1 MSNGELKKLKVVAY
15 SDPQF
20 NDKIGDGEF
29 TTLVNP
35 EKYTFNYKI
44 EQNEDQASGTS
55 DLAPKFN
62 KKLPEDLEL
71 EFLFDRT
78 GVIVHYGTDPNSS
91 SDDKVFKDEG
101 EGVIDD
107 IEKFKKVI
115 LDYNGDEHKPNYLMI
130 SWGTLLFK
138 GSLKEMSIEFK
149 LFKPDGTP
157 IRAVAKAKF
166 QGFVEDD
173 LRVAK
178 ENNQSP
184 DLTHL
189 RIVKEG
195 DTLPLMTHRVYGDSK
210 YYLEIAKVNQLT
222 FFRKLEVGTEI
233 FFPPIEKTS

>member
-1 MSNGELKKLKVVAY
+1 MANDAQLTKLKIVAY

-20 NDKIGDGEF
+20 NDEVDNGEF
-29 TTLVNP
+29 NTLLNP

-44 EQNEDQASGTS
+44 ESNNDQASGTS
-55 DLAPKFN
+55 DLSPRFN

-78 GVIVHYGTDPNSS
+78 GVIKQAESEE
-91 SDDKVFKDEG
+91 EG
-101 EGVIDD
+101 IIED

-115 LDYNGDEHKPNYLMI
+115 LDYNGDEHKPNYLII

-149 LFKPDGTP
+149 LFKPNGAP
-157 IRAVAKAKF
+157 LRAVAKAKF

-173 LRVAK
+173 LRVAM

-189 RIVKEG
+189 RIVEEG
-195 DTLPLMTHRVYGDSK
+195 DTLPLMSYRIYGDSK
-210 YYLEIAKVNQLT
+210 YYLAVAKANNISN
-222 FFRKLEVGTEI
+222 FRKLTVGQQL
-233 FFPPIEKTS
+233 FFPPLEKTS